1 MRRTVLLSLLCI
13 SSVSSVAAA
22 DEKLG
27 DNVSVREPMTYKNLS
42 LIPLVADKVPKTGD
56 FMVLDEGMDKGL
68 VVINEKGQGGSVN
81 ELSLENRSDKALF
94 LMAGEVVLGG
104 QQDRIIGR
112 DTIIPPKG
120 KQDVPVFCVEHGR
133 WSGDKRFRAG
143 KALAH
148 TKLRNEANYGG
159 QGKVWQEVADKNK
172 KRGETN
178 GTDTYRAVAE
188 KSEKDVTAYT
198 TYFIAALRGVADADK
213 MVGFGVAVNGKIVA
227 VEQFGAPALYRKME
241 GKLLRSYVLQAVDEP
256 TVAAA
261 KPPVAKDVV
270 TFAAQEKE
278 AKPET
283 AVDAPAAKAR
293 TYHLSGKGFKAS
305 KVQSTDD
312 SKMEIYKSMQAE

>member
-1 MRRTVLLSLLCI
+1 M
-13 SSVSSVAAA
+13 AAA
-22 DEKLG
+22 DDKLPDG
-27 DNVSVREPMTYKNLS
+27 VTIREPLTYKNLT
-42 LIPLVADKVPKTGD
+42 LLPLLTDKVPKTGD
-56 FMVLDEGMDKGL
+56 FLVLDEGMDKGL

-81 ELSLENRSDKALF
+81 ELQLENRSDKQLF

-133 WSGDKRFRAG
+133 WSGDKRFHAG

-159 QGKVWQEVADKNK
+159 QGQVWQEVADKNK
-172 KRGETN
+172 KRGEAN
-178 GTDTYRAVAE
+178 ETDTYRRVAE
-188 KSEKDVTAYT
+188 KTEKDVAAYT
-198 TYFIAALRGVADADK
+198 TYFSSALRGVAGADK
-213 MVGFGVAVNGKIVA
+213 VVGWAVALNGKVIA

-241 GKLLRSYVLQAVDEP
+241 GKLLRSYALQAADEP
-256 TVAAA
+256 TDGAA
-261 KPPVAKDVV
+261 KPPAAKDVV

-278 AKPET
+278 ATPET

-293 TYHLSGKGFKAS
+293 TTHLSGRGFKGS
-305 KVQSTDD
+305 KVESTDE
-312 SKMEIYKSMQAE
+312 SKQEIYKSLQVH

>member
-1 MRRTVLLSLLCI
+1 MRRTVFLSLLCA
-13 SSVSSVAAA
+13 SSVAAA
-22 DEKLG
+22 DDKLG
-27 DNVSVREPMTYKNLS
+27 DGVSVRDALTYKNLS
-42 LIPLVADKVPKTGD
+42 LIPLVTDKAPKTGD
-56 FMVLDEGMDKGL
+56 FLVLDEGMDKGL
-68 VVINEKGQGGSVN
+68 VVVNEKGQGGSVN
-81 ELSLENRSDKALF
+81 QLSLENRADKPLF

-112 DTIIPPKG
+112 DTIIPPK
-120 KQDVPVFCVEHGR
+120 KRQDVPVFCVEHGR
-133 WSGDKRFRAG
+133 WSGDKRFHAG

-159 QGKVWQEVADKNK
+159 QGQVWQEVADKNK

-178 GTDTYRAVAE
+178 DTDTYRRVAE
-188 KSEKDVTAYT
+188 KTEKDATAYI
-198 TYFIAALRGVADADK
+198 TYFTAALRGVAGADK
-213 MVGFGVAVNGKIVA
+213 MVGWGVAVNGKVIA

-256 TVAAA
+256 NDAKA

-293 TYHLSGKGFKAS
+293 TYHLSGKGFKGS
-305 KVQSTDD
+305 KVESTDE
-312 SKMEIYKSMQAE
+312 SKQEIYKSLQAH